1 MNSHERM
8 TLQATVE
15 SGSAAKHSG
24 VDSMTWS
31 SWFSWVARG
40 LILAAIVLSPWMIGA
55 VQAWAQFWLSIALL
69 IALSFWWFET
79 ALNKRSVQAVP
90 YLSAL
95 LMIGILI
102 GLFQIV
108 PLPSGLADFFLG
120 RQTELYSRFAETTVN
135 PDAELNT
142 TTARI
147 TLNTNGTWEQIR
159 LLVIALSAMLL
170 SCRYF
175 RTPRDL
181 TVFLAAMTINGAALS
196 IFGLFQKLASD
207 GQSIYWAIPLELGG
221 NPFGPYV
228 NRNNAGG
235 YLLICLACSV
245 GLMYLLMCERK
256 NRGPL
261 PIISKEMPFW
271 RQISYQFLYFISEL
285 TATKL
290 ASLIAIVFVAA
301 GVFATVSRG
310 SILALLVATTMTV
323 LSYGIAKRP
332 KNMGLILLPLALC
345 VALLTVALGFGN
357 DIIQRFDTIDT
368 TGEVSEWNGRTQTW
382 ADTWPSV
389 DQMGKLGSG
398 LGTYEIVSRLYRTNK
413 EENVFEYAEN
423 QYFQALIEAGWPG
436 LLVYLCAWGL
446 AFHYVYFLLKIGQSP
461 ATVGVGLVG
470 VFLLWSQ
477 AIASFL
483 DFGFYIPANTIA
495 MSAVMGVIAYFAHSM
510 AYRLKK
516 TTFLRFHFPN
526 SFVQVLLVV
535 VFAACTLVCM
545 DLNRR
550 SRIEGLRAP
559 LVLTHNNPD
568 HELTTKRIKSL
579 TPLAVNSRSV
589 RASNELGR
597 LFVHRAMLELL
608 EQRVTELNLQR
619 SDDELMERIWS
630 EVSLLKIHERSQIL
644 GRRSSLSRS
653 TFLDHESLQ
662 YNLPLAKT
670 WFSASLKH
678 SPLQPEVQVILGQIV
693 AILENT
699 DAASKYLD
707 RGIELAPSN
716 LNLLENVTYVYI
728 QAQANELAAPH
739 VKRLLE
745 IDPKKF
751 KKLIE
756 LLIFHLSSGD
766 QTPDFQVILDRM
778 LPDDPELLFEFADR
792 YAPADSITQKMA
804 LERAE
809 ALLEKVSQS
818 DVDVRV
824 LLGRVRIALGDVSGG
839 IDQLITAI
847 NSDPNNTD
855 VRSDLVDILIEADR
869 IDDALEQARELY
881 RTNEKNRFFRQ
892 KLDAVKRLY
901 EERRILEQ

>member
-1 MNSHERM
+1 M

-15 SGSAAKHSG
+15 SGSASKQSG
-24 VDSMTWS
+24 VDAMTWS
-31 SWFSWVARG
+31 AWFSWLSRG
-40 LILAAIVLSPWMIGA
+40 LILAAIVLAPWMIGA
-55 VQAWAQFWLSIALL
+55 VQSWAQFWLSVALL

-79 ALNKRSVQAVP
+79 ALNKRNVQAVP
-90 YLSAL
+90 YMSVFL
-95 LMIGILI
+95 LIGILI
-102 GLFQIV
+102 GLFQV
-108 PLPSGLADFFLG
+108 MPLPSGLADFFLG
-120 RQTELYSRFAETTVN
+120 RQSELYSRFAETTVN
-135 PDAELNT
+135 PEADSVSIP
-142 TTARI
+142 ARI
-147 TLNTNGTWEQIR
+147 SLNTNGTWSQIR
-159 LLVIALSAMLL
+159 LLIIALSAMLL
-170 SCRYF
+170 CCRYF

-181 TVFLAAMTINGAALS
+181 TVFLSAMTINGAALS
-196 IFGLFQKLASD
+196 IFGLFQKLSSD

-235 YLLICLACSV
+235 YLLICLACSI

-271 RQISYQFLYFISEL
+271 RQISYQFLYFVSEL

-290 ASLIAIVFVAA
+290 ASLIAIIFIAA

-357 DIIQRFDTIDT
+357 DIINRFDTIDT

-382 ADTWPSV
+382 VDTWPSV

-398 LGTYEIVSRLYRTNK
+398 LGTYGIVSRLYRTNK
-413 EENVFEYAEN
+413 EENVYEYAEN
-423 QYFQALIEAGWPG
+423 QYFQTLIEAGWPG
-436 LLVYLCAWGL
+436 LLIYLCAWAL

-461 ATVGVGLVG
+461 ATVGIGIVG
-470 VFLLWSQ
+470 VFLLWAQ
-477 AIASFL
+477 AVASFL
-483 DFGFYIPANTIA
+483 DFGFYIAANTLA
-495 MSAVMGVIAYFAHSM
+495 MSAVIGVIAYFAHSM
-510 AYRLKK
+510 AYRLKQ

-526 SFVQVLLVV
+526 SVVQVLLVI

-559 LVLTHNNPD
+559 LVLTYQNPD
-568 HELTTKRIKSL
+568 YESTTKRIKTL
-579 TPLAVNSRSV
+579 TPLAGNSRSV

-597 LFVHRAMLELL
+597 LFIHRTMLELL
-608 EQRVTELNLQR
+608 EQRIIELNLQR
-619 SDDELMERIWS
+619 SDEELMERIWS

-644 GRRSSLSRS
+644 GRRSNLSRS
-653 TFLDHESLQ
+653 TFLNHDSIQ
-662 YNLPLAKT
+662 YNLPLARA

-693 AILENT
+693 AILDNIKT
-699 DAASKYLD
+699 ASKYLD

-716 LNLLENVTYVYI
+716 LNLLENVSYIYI
-728 QAQANELAAPH
+728 QAEANELAAPH

-751 KKLIE
+751 KKVVE
-756 LLIFHLSSGD
+756 LLIFHMTSEE
-766 QTPDFQVILDRM
+766 QQPDFQVILEQM
-778 LPDDPELLFEFADR
+778 LPDNPKLLFAFADR

-809 ALLEKVSQS
+809 SLLENVSQS
-818 DVDVRV
+818 DVEVRV
-824 LLGRVRIALGDVSGG
+824 LLGRVRIALGDVNGG
-839 IDQLITAI
+839 IDQLVTAI
-847 NSDPNNTD
+847 NSDPNNTQ
-855 VRSDLVDILIEADR
+855 VRSDLIDILIQADR
-869 IDDALEQARELY
+869 IEEALDQANELY

-901 EERRILEQ
+901 EERRKLEQ